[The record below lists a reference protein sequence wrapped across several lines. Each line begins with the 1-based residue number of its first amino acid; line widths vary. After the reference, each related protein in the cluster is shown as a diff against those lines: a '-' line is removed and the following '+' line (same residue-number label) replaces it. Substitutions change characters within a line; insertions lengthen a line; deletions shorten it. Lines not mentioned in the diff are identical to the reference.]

1 MGGRMDFL
9 AELLKTPVTNAGL
22 GINFFLTGLGPIPA
36 YFCFIYR
43 ILAIRIESSF
53 FNLTS

>member
-1 MGGRMDFL
+1 MDFL